1 MQFYSE
7 QQESVQPSEQ
17 PLEMVPSSEQQQ
29 ESVPSSELSSSSKN
43 ESSKDT
49 QSLKETLDIDKSL
62 SQKSLAR
69 LTVENGNVSFVQ
81 QQKAFMVTGT
91 QGKVYAVTLLL
102 TEKCQCPS
110 TTHCYHILAAKMY
123 IGDDIE
129 NKPRVVNL
137 RMLSKRSLRRND
149 KKSGNHV
156 EMILTMQRFYQL
168 LLLKKLKTI
177 EPPYTPVSLTPKTTA
192 KPVSSKKT
200 PISKKQLQL
209 EENTEYTTPK
219 TGKQLRFTDE
229 DEVHII
235 SPVPPENSY
244 RLPVKKRKAST
255 DTNKPTVH
263 LGLQA

>member
-1 MQFYSE
+1 MIKPEDIVKQPSESVQFSEQQESAPSIEPSESVQFYSE

-17 PLEMVPSSEQQQ
+17 PLETVPSSEQQQ

-102 TEKCQCPS
+102 KEKCQCPS

-137 RMLSKRSLRRND
+137 RMLSKRSLKRNDRKSGRKKPRRND
-149 KKSGNHV
+149 YDNAEVLSAPHSEEIDKN
-156 EMILTMQRFYQL
+156 RA
-168 LLLKKLKTI
+168 TI
-177 EPPYTPVSLTPKTTA
+177 YTG
-192 KPVSSKKT
+192 
-200 PISKKQLQL
+200 Q
-209 EENTEYTTPK
+209 
-219 TGKQLRFTDE
+219 
-229 DEVHII
+229 
-235 SPVPPENSY
+235 SY
-244 RLPVKKRKAST
+244 S
-255 DTNKPTVH
+255 
-263 LGLQA
+263 